1 MMSQSELKRRILAM
15 RPDLQARGVSHVA
28 LFGSRARGDAR
39 QDSDVDLMIDVE
51 NPRFSLIDLVGVE
64 QDLSEHLGL
73 PVQITMRR
81 SLSERL
87 ARNTLNERVEL
98 F

>member
-1 MMSQSELKRRILAM
+1 M
-15 RPDLQARGVSHVA
+15 A

-39 QDSDVDLMIDVE
+39 QDSDVDLMIEVDD
-51 NPRFSLIDLVGVE
+51 PGFSLIDLAGIQ
-64 QDLSEHLGL
+64 QDLSEAIGL

-87 ARNTLNERVEL
+87 AEAIRNETVEL

>member
-1 MMSQSELKRRILAM
+1 MMNQDQLKQRILAI
-15 RPDLQARGVSHVA
+15 RSDLRARGVSHMA

-39 QDSDVDLMIDVE
+39 QDSDVDLMIEVDD
-51 NPRFSLIDLVGVE
+51 PGFSLIDLAGIQ
-64 QDLSEHLGL
+64 QDLSEAIGL

-87 ARNTLNERVEL
+87 AEAIRNETVEL

>member
-1 MMSQSELKRRILAM
+1 MMNQDQLKQRILAI
-15 RPDLQARGVSHVA
+15 RPDLRARGVSHMA

-39 QDSDVDLMIDVE
+39 QDSDVDLMIEVDD
-51 NPRFSLIDLVGVE
+51 PGFSLIDLVGIQ
-64 QDLSEHLGL
+64 QDLSEEIGL

-87 ARNTLNERVEL
+87 AEAIRNETVEL

>member
-1 MMSQSELKRRILAM
+1 MMNQDQLKQRILAM
-15 RPDLQARGVSHVA
+15 RPDLRARGVSHMA

-39 QDSDVDLMIDVE
+39 QDSDVDLMIEVDD
-51 NPRFSLIDLVGVE
+51 PGFSLIDLVGIQ
-64 QDLSEHLGL
+64 QDLSEEIGL

-87 ARNTLNERVEL
+87 AEAIRNETVEL

>member
-1 MMSQSELKRRILAM
+1 MLSREELKQRILA
-15 RPDLQARGVSHVA
+15 LQPELKARGVSHMA
-28 LFGSRARGDAR
+28 LFGSRARGDAN
-39 QDSDVDLMIDVE
+39 QDSDVDLMIDVD
-51 NPRFSLIDLVGVE
+51 NPRFSVLDLVGVE

-81 SLSERL
+81 SLPERL
-87 ARNTLNERVEL
+87 ARSTRNERIEL

>member
-1 MMSQSELKRRILAM
+1 M
-15 RPDLQARGVSHVA
+15 RPELPARGVSHIA

-39 QDSDVDLMIDVE
+39 PDSDIDLMIDVDD
-51 NPRFSLIDLVGVE
+51 PKFSIIDLVGVE
-64 QDLSEHLGL
+64 QDLSERIGL
-73 PVQITMRR
+73 PVQITLRR

-87 ARNTLNERVEL
+87 ARATRDERIEL

>member
-1 MMSQSELKRRILAM
+1 MMNQDQLKQRILAI
-15 RPDLQARGVSHVA
+15 RPDLRARGVSHMA

-39 QDSDVDLMIDVE
+39 QDSDVYLMIEVDD
-51 NPRFSLIDLVGVE
+51 PGFSLIDLAGIQ
-64 QDLSEHLGL
+64 QDLSEAIGL

-87 ARNTLNERVEL
+87 AEAIRNETVEL

>member
-1 MMSQSELKRRILAM
+1 MITREELTARIRAM
-15 RPDLQARGVSHVA
+15 QVELRASGIAHMA

-39 QDSDVDLMIDVE
+39 EDSDVDLMVDVDQ
-51 NPRFSLIDLVGVE
+51 PDFSLLDLIGIE
-64 QDLSEHLGL
+64 NNLADRLHL

-81 SLSERL
+81 TISDRLRERTQDDL
-87 ARNTLNERVEL
+87 IEL

>member
-1 MMSQSELKRRILAM
+1 MMSQDELKRRILAM

-39 QDSDVDLMIDVE
+39 QNSDVDLMIEVE

-73 PVQITMRR
+73 PVQVTMRR

>member
-1 MMSQSELKRRILAM
+1 MMNQDQLKQRILAI
-15 RPDLQARGVSHVA
+15 RPDLRARGVSHMA

-39 QDSDVDLMIDVE
+39 QDSDVDLMIEVDD
-51 NPRFSLIDLVGVE
+51 PGFSLIDLAGIQ
-64 QDLSEHLGL
+64 QDLSEAIGL

-87 ARNTLNERVEL
+87 AEAIRNETVEL

>member
-1 MMSQSELKRRILAM
+1 MMTQDELKRRILDTLPDM
-15 RPDLQARGVSHVA
+15 RARGVSHMA

-39 QDSDVDLMIDVE
+39 DDSDVDLMIEVDR
-51 NPRFSLIDLVGVE
+51 PHFSLLDVVGIE

-73 PVQITMRR
+73 AVQIVMRR

-87 ARNTLNERVEL
+87 AQMARDERIEI

>member
-1 MMSQSELKRRILAM
+1 MMSQDEIKRRILAM
-15 RPDLQARGVSHVA
+15 QPELRARGVSHVA

-39 QDSDVDLMIDVE
+39 PDSDVDLMIDVDD
-51 NPRFSLIDLVGVE
+51 PKFSIIDLVGVE
-64 QDLSEHLGL
+64 QDLSEHIGL
-73 PVQITMRR
+73 PVQITLRR

-87 ARNTLNERVEL
+87 ARATRDERIEL

>member
-1 MMSQSELKRRILAM
+1 MMSQNELKQRILAK
-15 RPDLQARGVSHVA
+15 RPALRARGISHMA
-28 LFGSRARGDAR
+28 LFGSRARGEAR
-39 QDSDVDLMIDVE
+39 PDSDVDLMIEVDD
-51 NPRFSLIDLVGVE
+51 PGFSLIDLVGIQ
-64 QDLSEHLGL
+64 QDLSEEIGL

-87 ARNTLNERVEL
+87 ADAIRDETIEL

>member
-1 MMSQSELKRRILAM
+1 MMSQDELKQRLLAK
-15 RPDLQARGVSHVA
+15 RPDLRARGVSHMA

-39 QDSDVDLMIDVE
+39 QDSDVDLMIEVDD
-51 NPRFSLIDLVGVE
+51 PGFSLIDLAGIQ
-64 QDLSEHLGL
+64 QDLSEAIGL

-87 ARNTLNERVEL
+87 AEAIRNETVEL

>member
-1 MMSQSELKRRILAM
+1 MSQHELKQRILAM
-15 RPDLQARGVSHVA
+15 QPDLQARGVSHVA
-28 LFGSRARGDAR
+28 LFGSRARGDAQ
-39 QDSDVDLMIDVE
+39 QDSDVDLMIDVD

-73 PVQITMRR
+73 PVQVTMRR

-87 ARNTLNERVEL
+87 ARHTQNERIEL

>member
-1 MMSQSELKRRILAM
+1 MMNQDQLKQRILAI
-15 RPDLQARGVSHVA
+15 RSDLRARGVSHMA

-39 QDSDVDLMIDVE
+39 QDSDVDLMIEVDD
-51 NPRFSLIDLVGVE
+51 PGFSLIDLVGIQ
-64 QDLSEHLGL
+64 QDLSEEIGL

-87 ARNTLNERVEL
+87 AEAIRNETVEL

>member
-1 MMSQSELKRRILAM
+1 MMNQDQLKQRILAM
-15 RPDLQARGVSHVA
+15 RPDLRARGVSHMA

-39 QDSDVDLMIDVE
+39 QDSDVDLMIEVDD
-51 NPRFSLIDLVGVE
+51 PGFSLIDLAGIQ
-64 QDLSEHLGL
+64 QDLSEAIGL

-87 ARNTLNERVEL
+87 AEAIRNETVEL

>member
-1 MMSQSELKRRILAM
+1 MITREQLTERILAM
-15 RPDLQARGVSHVA
+15 KPDLHARGVSHMA

-39 QDSDVDLMIDVE
+39 LDSDVDLMIDVDR
-51 NPRFSLIDLVGVE
+51 PGFSLLDLIGVE
-64 QDLSEHLGL
+64 HKLGDELGL

-81 SLSERL
+81 SISEQLRTRTQDDL
-87 ARNTLNERVEL
+87 IEL

>member
-1 MMSQSELKRRILAM
+1 LR
-15 RPDLQARGVSHVA
+15 ARGVSHMA

-39 QDSDVDLMIDVE
+39 QDSDVDLMIEVDD
-51 NPRFSLIDLVGVE
+51 PGFSLIDLVGIQ
-64 QDLSEHLGL
+64 QDLSEEIGL

-87 ARNTLNERVEL
+87 AEAIRNETVEL

>member
-1 MMSQSELKRRILAM
+1 M
-15 RPDLQARGVSHVA
+15 RPELRARGVSHMA

-39 QDSDVDLMIDVE
+39 DDSDVDLMIDVD

-73 PVQITMRR
+73 PVQVTMRR

-87 ARNTLNERVEL
+87 ARATRNERIEL

>member
-1 MMSQSELKRRILAM
+1 MMSQDELKQRILAK
-15 RPDLQARGVSHVA
+15 RPDLRARGVSHMA

-39 QDSDVDLMIDVE
+39 QDSDIDLMIEVDD
-51 NPRFSLIDLVGVE
+51 PGFSLIDLVGIQ
-64 QDLSEHLGL
+64 QDLSEDIGL

-81 SLSERL
+81 SLPERL
-87 ARNTLNERVEL
+87 ADNIRNETVEL

>member
-1 MMSQSELKRRILAM
+1 MMSQSELKRRILAV
-15 RPDLQARGVSHVA
+15 RPDLQARGVSHMA

-39 QDSDVDLMIDVE
+39 QDSDVDLVIDVE